1 MMNIDQA
8 RAGGEGMLSSPK
20 KKKDKEVKDGPDLF
34 QSDEKELKVAIPEG
48 WRAEG

>member
-8 RAGGEGMLSSPK
+8 RAGGEGMVSPSHK
-20 KKKDKEVKDGPDLF
+20 KKKKEVKDGPDLF
-34 QSDEKELKVAIPEG
+34 QSEEEDLNIAIPEG